1 MQANDIE
8 IYLAKLGQELHAQG
22 VQQPVRILLVGGAF
36 MLTQVGSRQT
46 TDDIDVVL
54 KDIENSTISPL
65 YQTFKAA
72 VRAVAKNNHLS
83 IIWLNDIIGDFLKDI
98 GNVPDGTL
106 WRQYGPL
113 EVFLPPK
120 EYILALKLLAGRQK
134 DQDDILA
141 LRQQLDIQT
150 REQAL
155 QLIDRS

>member
-1 MQANDIE
+1 MQTNDIE

-54 KDIENSTISPL
+54 KDIEDSTISPL

-72 VRAVAKNNHLS
+72 VRAVGQDNDLPRA
-83 IIWLNDIIGDFLKDI
+83 WLNDVISDFLKDI
-98 GNVPDGTL
+98 GNVPEGIL
-106 WRQYGPL
+106 WRKYDEL

-120 EYILALKLLAGRQK
+120 DYIWH
-134 DQDDILA
+134 
-141 LRQQLDIQT
+141 
-150 REQAL
+150 
-155 QLIDRS
+155 

>member
-1 MQANDIE
+1 MQTNDIE

-72 VRAVAKNNHLS
+72 VRAVA
-83 IIWLNDIIGDFLKDI
+83 
-98 GNVPDGTL
+98 
-106 WRQYGPL
+106 
-113 EVFLPPK
+113 
-120 EYILALKLLAGRQK
+120 
-134 DQDDILA
+134 
-141 LRQQLDIQT
+141 
-150 REQAL
+150 
-155 QLIDRS
+155 